1 MIKAKKGWYNMTF
14 LKYILSVLMIATA
27 ISSAIL
33 IFSEEKEELPNVNQY
48 VLRYENGMVSLFENG
63 ELSETFEDI
72 NFDVLPFADKENL
85 KTGIEKSS
93 YDEILSLVEDFD
105 G

>member
-1 MIKAKKGWYNMTF
+1 MTF
-14 LKYILSVLMIATA
+14 LKYILSVLMVATA

-33 IFSEEKEELPNVNQY
+33 IFGSGESEPPKANEYL
-48 VLRYENGMVSLFENG
+48 LRYENGMVSLYENG
-63 ELSETFEDI
+63 NLKETFDDI
-72 NFDVLPFADKENL
+72 NYDVLPFADRETL
-85 KTGIEKSS
+85 KTGIIKSS